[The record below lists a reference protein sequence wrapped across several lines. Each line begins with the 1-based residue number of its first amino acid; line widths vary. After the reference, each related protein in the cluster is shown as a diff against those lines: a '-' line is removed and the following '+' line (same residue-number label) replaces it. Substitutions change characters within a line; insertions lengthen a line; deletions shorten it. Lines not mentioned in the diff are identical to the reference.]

1 MARTMSAAALTAL
14 GAQQTSEVFL
24 NLLDI
29 SLTIDGTMQHYHF
42 VNNTQPITRRIAN
55 NTQPV
60 TYTSTVYTP
69 LGFKVVLPREGE
81 EVTAATISIDV
92 VDREVI
98 EIMRKAED
106 IPTVSFIIILA
117 SNPDGDPEAG
127 PFNFQLKKV
136 SYNHM
141 SLQAELSTG
150 NHLDGAF
157 PRVIKTPYFF
167 PALF

>member
-29 SLTIDGTMQHYHF
+29 SLTIGGAMQQYHF
-42 VNNTQPITRRIAN
+42 VNNTQPITRN
-55 NTQPV
+55 GV
-60 TYTSTVYTP
+60 VYTP

-117 SNPDGDPEAG
+117 SNPDGGPEAG

>member
-29 SLTIDGTMQHYHF
+29 SLTIGGAMQQYHF
-42 VNNTQPITRRIAN
+42 VNNTQSITRN
-55 NTQPV
+55 GL
-60 TYTSTVYTP
+60 VYTP

-117 SNPDGDPEAG
+117 SNLDGDPEAG